1 MKPSETLLE
10 KAGQKE
16 EWIQKREKSFQ
27 WDKWIHLKGASVF
40 SSLKI
45 YSKGQ

>member
-16 EWIQKREKSFQ
+16 TMDTKKENS
-27 WDKWIHLKGASVF
+27 HF
-40 SSLKI
+40 SGISGPTTKVPQYLVL
-45 YSKGQ
+45 